1 MRKKLFLKK
10 TMSLAL
16 VAAMALTV
24 SPTTTFAAT
33 NVVTEVSTYA
43 AENNETYKYVY
54 AGLTWSEY
62 WKSEG
67 VYEAEN
73 VQSSDKLDSR
83 KEFDK
88 GGFDAVTRATTNH
101 GIHRGSFQCN
111 TTIYDKD
118 SINFR

>member
-1 MRKKLFLKK
+1 MEVRKVRKELFLKK

-67 VYEAEN
+67 VYQTN
-73 VQSSDKLDSR
+73 LT
-83 KEFDK
+83 
-88 GGFDAVTRATTNH
+88 AVRN
-101 GIHRGSFQCN
+101 
-111 TTIYDKD
+111 
-118 SINFR
+118 SIRVALMQ